1 MDSPTHGPTGDAL
14 LPLDI
19 GDALPQDIADALGPG
34 LSEFGDDEADDVVE
48 SQANDEDSE
57 SWASDPPEVVVAL
70 AISESR
76 ARLSVMLPSDSTPVI
91 DTLSD
96 RAIERLARLPRTTD
110 ERQPLRGA
118 RLSRV
123 FSVPESEAR
132 APEVLTASTTQL
144 KSVGAMLGPS
154 PSRTLVAS
162 PSKAHVEPPVSRV
175 ATRIAVPKQGKEDLR
190 LVADNFTADE
200 SRRYWFI
207 LLPTAPALVVWN
219 GIQTGAL
226 LYVCIV
232 APYFICFTTQP
243 LEGYIAHYNITLDQ
257 LRATYAWVD
266 TTDRCMDLFFGV
278 DILLTMRLA
287 FVDPR
292 SGSVVRDPRAIAR
305 RYMCGWLL
313 FDILVTLPWDLLVA
327 EPNAVASLVRV
338 FRLAKLAKVLR
349 LVKYGQI
356 LEFFEDRTRLSRNA
370 VVAFELLATIA
381 LVAHYTACGFYLVAR
396 LNDDYL
402 NTSWLA
408 TLGFLNE
415 SPWNLY
421 VISLYWSLTLM
432 TTVGFGDVYP
442 VSIYERSFAILA
454 MGVSA
459 AAYAYVIAS
468 MSSIVLLMNVN
479 ETRYYERLNEVNAY
493 MKARDLPALLQLRTR
508 KYYRY
513 FLQRK
518 TVYNE
523 ARILHDLPSNLK
535 SEVAEHYA
543 KVTIRNVVFFHDLP
557 RGFTTEIAMRLK
569 PTFCPPNSVVLTKGE
584 VANEMYIISKGM
596 LHVTLPHKESQ
607 QDIGIT
613 YLYDGDH
620 FGEMALLLT
629 DQERKRTATVRAELY
644 SELHG
649 LEYEHLE
656 SVLARY
662 PIVLEKLMHMAVAR
676 MILLTNLQKSKVS
689 SMILAMPKKGAAQK
703 FQHIASQSKLRI
715 TKQLIRRLSLT
726 AKL

>member
-1 MDSPTHGPTGDAL
+1 MDCPTQGPTDDAL
-14 LPLDI
+14 SQDSLSLD
-19 GDALPQDIADALGPG
+19 GRGPAMSEIADDESDDAVE
-34 LSEFGDDEADDVVE
+34 SRADDDEKG
-48 SQANDEDSE
+48 E
-57 SWASDPPEVVVAL
+57 SWASDPPEFAAAL

-76 ARLSVMLPSDSTPVI
+76 ARLSVMLPTEPTSTLRAYISTSGTDPQ
-91 DTLSD
+91 TD
-96 RAIERLARLPRTTD
+96 RSGDHGQAR
-110 ERQPLRGA
+110 RGT
-118 RLSRV
+118 RLSRI
-123 FSVPESEAR
+123 FTAPASEAR
-132 APEVLTASTTQL
+132 APEPFTASTLQL
-144 KSVGAMLGPS
+144 LDVGAKLGPS
-154 PSRTLVAS
+154 SSRALIGSPSREQVQPTA
-162 PSKAHVEPPVSRV
+162 SRV
-175 ATRIAVPKQGKEDLR
+175 DTRIAMPKLVKED
-190 LVADNFTADE
+190 
-200 SRRYWFI
+200 SRPVNVDAASNDDTTRHPFV
-207 LLPTAPALVVWN
+207 LLPTAPVLVVWN
-219 GIQTGAL
+219 SVQVGLL

-232 APYFICFTTQP
+232 APYFICFAAQP
-243 LEGYIAHYNITLDQ
+243 LDGYIAHYNITVDQ
-257 LRATYAWVD
+257 LRATHAWID
-266 TTDRCMDLFFGV
+266 TTDRCIDVFFGV
-278 DILLTMRLA
+278 DILLTLRLA

-292 SGSVVRDPRAIAR
+292 SGVVVRDPRDIAR
-305 RYMCGWLL
+305 RYLRGWFL
-313 FDILVTLPWDLLVA
+313 FDVLVTLPWDLFRI
-327 EPNAVASLVRV
+327 EPTAVASLVGV
-338 FRLAKLAKVLR
+338 FRLAKLGKVLR
-349 LVKYGQI
+349 LIKYGQI
-356 LEFFEDRTRLSRNA
+356 LEFFEDRICLSRNA
-370 VVAFELLATIA
+370 VVAFELLATIG

-415 SPWNLY
+415 PPWNLY

-432 TTVGFGDVYP
+432 TTVGFGDIYP

-468 MSSIVLLMNVN
+468 MSSIVLLMNIN

-535 SEVAEHYA
+535 HEVADHYA

-557 RGFTTEIAMRLK
+557 KGFTTEIAMRLK
-569 PTFCPPNSVVLTKGE
+569 PTFCPPNSVVITMGE

-607 QDIGIT
+607 RDIGIT
-613 YLYDGDH
+613 YLYDGNH

-656 SVLARY
+656 AVLARY

-676 MILLTNLQKSKVS
+676 MILLTNLQKSKVT

-715 TKQLIRRLSLT
+715 TKQLMRRFSLT
-726 AKL
+726 SKV